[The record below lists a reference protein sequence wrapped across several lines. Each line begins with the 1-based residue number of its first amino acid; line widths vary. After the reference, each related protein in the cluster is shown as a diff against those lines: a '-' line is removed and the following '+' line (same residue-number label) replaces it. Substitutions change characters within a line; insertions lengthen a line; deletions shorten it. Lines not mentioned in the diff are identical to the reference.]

1 MSLGMVNVANATPN
15 AARALLKN
23 ARQECDPVLRTAVG
37 WLSEPLAKMAG
48 YHLGWWD
55 VNGVPVDGS
64 SGKSIRAALAFGAAS
79 ACGDARAAAPVAAAV
94 ELMHNFSLVHDDVMD
109 RDATRRGRATVW
121 AVWGETNA
129 IVLGDALH
137 ALAGR
142 VLVEML
148 EPEVAANAVMRLES
162 SCVTL
167 CDGQFE
173 DCDFETR
180 ESVSVD
186 GYLEMAAGKTA
197 GLMGCSCALGAL
209 AANADPATVTA
220 MHQFGFQLGLAF
232 QIVDDVMGLWGD
244 PNVTGKPVGS
254 DLARRKKTFPVVAA
268 LGSGTEAAASLAQL
282 YGAEEPMSAD
292 EVRQA
297 IDLVETAG
305 GRKAAE
311 RQADE
316 CIGAALAA
324 LPDSARSE
332 DLIALTQLVI
342 ARDR

>member
-1 MSLGMVNVANATPN
+1 
-15 AARALLKN
+15 
-23 ARQECDPVLRTAVG
+23 
-37 WLSEPLAKMAG
+37 
-48 YHLGWWD
+48 
-55 VNGVPVDGS
+55 
-64 SGKSIRAALAFGAAS
+64 
-79 ACGDARAAAPVAAAV
+79 
-94 ELMHNFSLVHDDVMD
+94 
-109 RDATRRGRATVW
+109 
-121 AVWGETNA
+121 
-129 IVLGDALH
+129 
-137 ALAGR
+137 
-142 VLVEML
+142 
-148 EPEVAANAVMRLES
+148 
-162 SCVTL
+162 
-167 CDGQFE
+167 
-173 DCDFETR
+173 
-180 ESVSVD
+180 
-186 GYLEMAAGKTA
+186 
-197 GLMGCSCALGAL
+197 
-209 AANADPATVTA
+209 
-220 MHQFGFQLGLAF
+220 
-232 QIVDDVMGLWGD
+232 MGLWGD